1 MSKVR
6 LRIALLPFAWASMA
20 LSACGHG
27 DRPSS
32 LVSFG
37 GGGES
42 GRGNGAGHGGTS
54 GDGGAGNEAGSPG
67 DEAGAAGEEI
77 LPAVP
82 IAIFPEQLQVDVG
95 CGSSPGEASLLIR
108 NAGLLPLTITDAT
121 VSAGYSVKSE
131 LPLEIPAMAGATL
144 QVTPPAPAATASVGE
159 RSSGTLSFVTNEP
172 DTPTH
177 EVQLN
182 TTLYGGVFELE
193 DGNGNELQ
201 GALPLTYLSS
211 DTCPDRVKYRVR
223 NTGNL
228 AFTLF
233 GPTFPSHLGGTSTG
247 ADGSSVPA
255 DGYLEL
261 EVSGNSASDGACSG
275 SGDLTFTV
283 QGSLCSGVP
292 KLSVVWPARAQTTG
306 CTCAATD

>member
-1 MSKVR
+1 MASDQSTARASRTACHCQRNWVPLAGQHISTITEQGSFCYGPRALMSKVR

-54 GDGGAGNEAGSPG
+54 GDGGAG

-108 NAGLLPLTITDAT
+108 NAGLLP
-121 VSAGYSVKSE
+121 
-131 LPLEIPAMAGATL
+131 
-144 QVTPPAPAATASVGE
+144 
-159 RSSGTLSFVTNEP
+159 
-172 DTPTH
+172 
-177 EVQLN
+177 
-182 TTLYGGVFELE
+182 
-193 DGNGNELQ
+193 
-201 GALPLTYLSS
+201 
-211 DTCPDRVKYRVR
+211 
-223 NTGNL
+223 
-228 AFTLF
+228 
-233 GPTFPSHLGGTSTG
+233 
-247 ADGSSVPA
+247 
-255 DGYLEL
+255 
-261 EVSGNSASDGACSG
+261 
-275 SGDLTFTV
+275 
-283 QGSLCSGVP
+283 
-292 KLSVVWPARAQTTG
+292 
-306 CTCAATD
+306 